1 MEVGDSYTFIPHA
14 FLANEDSPMLARNSP
29 TKVTGEIVQINR
41 RGNWFRVRY
50 LLEGRAQH
58 ECFPIP
64 VEEAA
69 GATLAT
75 KHGYRRGPRQ

>member
-14 FLANEDSPMLARNSP
+14 FLANEASPMLTLNSP

-50 LLEGRAQH
+50 LLKGRAQH

-64 VEEAA
+64 VEEPAS
-69 GATLAT
+69 ATLAT
-75 KHGYRRGPRQ
+75 KHGFHR